1 MARHLGTENQVIYN
15 DKNSEDNG
23 QYQIVES
30 NTFSGDTL
38 NYLLDMSSEE
48 EERMPE
54 TKPMSVEMFTNIK
67 PADHLVEHEVH
78 LSTSTTIPSAL
89 SNEES
94 ITASTTVVSYTS
106 KYEST
111 LNSIEHW
118 CLHDNDDANTVNCQC
133 DNPLEPT
140 SKTSSQDWYKA
151 HEQNI
156 DLLQQT
162 AQQLNGQ
169 QLDVIFIGDSI
180 TEQRRGTILGQ
191 PNNEYT
197 AIKEEFDMTFTKD
210 KGGDYNGIALGI
222 SGDTTTNLLWRL
234 IHGEMPLL
242 QQNLTPKVW
251 WIGIG
256 INDLLKNNCSEDI
269 VILGI
274 KRIVEEIQNAQP
286 NATIV
291 INSILPIQTNGSGI
305 LEEAND
311 SSSKCNR
318 RMCFEWWQH
327 IDTINKRLRKFSYEN
342 KGVNFF
348 NADDIFIQEKQEG
361 KYLNLNLMDDP
372 VHPNVLGHGRWNGLI
387 KKRLAYLIR

>member
-23 QYQIVES
+23 QS
-30 NTFSGDTL
+30 LSGDTL

-48 EERMPE
+48 EETMPE

-118 CLHDNDDANTVNCQC
+118 CLHDNDDANTINCQC

-140 SKTSSQDWYKA
+140 SKTSSQDWNKA

-162 AQQLNGQ
+162 AQQLNDQ

-234 IHGEMPLL
+234 IHGEMPS
-242 QQNLTPKVW
+242 QQNPKVW
-251 WIGIG
+251 WISIG

-311 SSSKCNR
+311 SS
-318 RMCFEWWQH
+318 
-327 IDTINKRLRKFSYEN
+327 
-342 KGVNFF
+342 
-348 NADDIFIQEKQEG
+348 
-361 KYLNLNLMDDP
+361 
-372 VHPNVLGHGRWNGLI
+372 
-387 KKRLAYLIR
+387 

>member
-30 NTFSGDTL
+30 NTLSGDTL

-118 CLHDNDDANTVNCQC
+118 CLHDNDDANTVICQC

-140 SKTSSQDWYKA
+140 SKTSSQDWNKA

-162 AQQLNGQ
+162 AQQLQ
-169 QLDVIFIGDSI
+169 YQ
-180 TEQRRGTILGQ
+180 
-191 PNNEYT
+191 
-197 AIKEEFDMTFTKD
+197 
-210 KGGDYNGIALGI
+210 
-222 SGDTTTNLLWRL
+222 
-234 IHGEMPLL
+234 
-242 QQNLTPKVW
+242 
-251 WIGIG
+251 
-256 INDLLKNNCSEDI
+256 
-269 VILGI
+269 
-274 KRIVEEIQNAQP
+274 
-286 NATIV
+286 
-291 INSILPIQTNGSGI
+291 
-305 LEEAND
+305 
-311 SSSKCNR
+311 
-318 RMCFEWWQH
+318 
-327 IDTINKRLRKFSYEN
+327 
-342 KGVNFF
+342 
-348 NADDIFIQEKQEG
+348 
-361 KYLNLNLMDDP
+361 
-372 VHPNVLGHGRWNGLI
+372 
-387 KKRLAYLIR
+387 